1 MKLYAVRVFVSDL
14 AAAKRF
20 YANDIGLPVIWES
33 DESLGFDVG
42 ALLIVEP
49 VGEDDD
55 EAETLVGRF
64 VGASLKTD
72 DLDAVYRDLTA
83 KGVRFD
89 GPPETQSW
97 GGRLAHVIDPSGNI
111 LSLVEPS

>member
-1 MKLYAVRVFVSDL
+1 MKLYAVRVFVGDL

-20 YANDIGLPVIWES
+20 YADDIGLPVIWEG

-55 EAETLVGRF
+55 EAEALVGRF
-64 VGASLKTD
+64 VGASLKVD

-83 KGVRFD
+83 KGVRFE
-89 GPPETQSW
+89 GPPETQPW
-97 GGRLAHVIDPSGNI
+97 GGRLAHVIDPSSNI
-111 LSLVEPS
+111 LSLVQPS

>member
-20 YANDIGLPVIWES
+20 YANDIGLPVVWES
-33 DESLGFDVG
+33 DDSLGFDVG

-64 VGASLKTD
+64 IGASLKVD
-72 DLDAVYRDLTA
+72 DLDAVYRELTA
-83 KGVRFD
+83 KGVRFT
-89 GPPETQSW
+89 GPPETQPW
-97 GGRLAHVIDPSGNI
+97 GGRLAHVMDPSSNV
-111 LSLVEPS
+111 LSLVQPN

>member
-1 MKLYAVRVFVSDL
+1 MELYAVRVFVGDL

-20 YANDIGLPVIWES
+20 YADAIGLPLVWKS

-49 VGEDDD
+49 VGEDED

-64 VGASLKTD
+64 LGASLKVD

-83 KGVRFD
+83 KGVRFT
-89 GPPETQSW
+89 GPPETQPW
-97 GGRLAHVIDPSGNI
+97 GGRLAHLIDPSRNV
-111 LSLVEPS
+111 LSLVQPS